1 MKLNA
6 KRALI
11 APLLFSLSAAG
22 LCAAPA
28 QAADLDL
35 ESSVETQTTTTG
47 VEPNKEVLA
56 LSRAF
61 RTVAENLENSVVRV
75 VSTDED
81 FRATGSGFVIRP
93 DGYLLT
99 NNHVVARGS
108 VVIEFANGERYP
120 ASIVGAD
127 ELTDL
132 AVVQIPASNL
142 TAAPFSSA
150 DLSVGDWVVAMGCP
164 LGLEQSVTAGIV
176 SATNRRLGIIRQR
189 LGRRGGRLGYEDFIQ
204 TDAAINKGNSG
215 GPLLNLRGEVV
226 GVNTAILTET
236 GGSDGLGFAIPTS
249 LASAISQ
256 ELITHGRVRRGF
268 LGINIQNIDS
278 NLARSYNLPAD
289 QHGVL
294 VTSVSPGSAAARAG
308 LEVEDLITEIDGVA
322 VFTADELRNRIAM
335 TAPGSRV
342 PLTLIRDG
350 RRRVERVELDE
361 LPGGRSMSR
370 GPEFDPEL
378 DGRLGMTYRMDD
390 RGRLRVTSV
399 ARGGPA
405 DLAGIEANDW
415 IQEVNGEAVASLTT
429 ASERRDPDA
438 AWLTELIDDARQGA
452 VIRFRVGGSGSPT
465 FYAVEVQ

>member
-1 MKLNA
+1 MDNKTI
-6 KRALI
+6 RALLT
-11 APLLFSLSAAG
+11 PMLLSLTTGMMHQPVDGAT
-22 LCAAPA
+22 
-28 QAADLDL
+28 LDL
-35 ESSVETQTTTTG
+35 NQNIETQETQRQPD
-47 VEPNKEVLA
+47 PNQEILA
-56 LSRAF
+56 LSTAF
-61 RTVAENLENSVVRV
+61 RTVAEDLENSVVRV
-75 VSTDED
+75 VAYDED
-81 FRATGSGFVIRP
+81 FRATGSGFVIRS

-132 AVVQIPASNL
+132 AVVQIPASGL
-142 TAAPFSSA
+142 RAALFSDA

-215 GPLLNLRGEVV
+215 GPLLNLDGKVV

-249 LASAISQ
+249 LASAIST

-268 LGINIQNIDS
+268 LGVNIQNIDS
-278 NLARSYNLPAD
+278 NLARSYDMAAD

-294 VTSVSPGSAAARAG
+294 VTSVTSGSAASRAG
-308 LEVEDLITEIDGVA
+308 LQIEDLITQIDGRD

-335 TAPGSRV
+335 TPPNTRI
-342 PLTLIRDG
+342 PIDIIRDG
-350 RRRVERVELDE
+350 RRRVLQVELDE
-361 LPGGRSMSR
+361 LPGSRSVSR
-370 GPEFDPEL
+370 GAGFDPET
-378 DGRLGMTYRMDD
+378 DGRVGMSFTMTD
-390 RGRLRVTSV
+390 RGQLRVTSV

-415 IQEVNGEAVASLTT
+415 IQEVNGQSIRDLTT
-429 ASERRDPDA
+429 STERRDETA
-438 AWLTELIDDARQGA
+438 AWLTRLIDDAPDGS
-452 VIRFRVGGSGSPT
+452 VIRFKVGSTGSPS